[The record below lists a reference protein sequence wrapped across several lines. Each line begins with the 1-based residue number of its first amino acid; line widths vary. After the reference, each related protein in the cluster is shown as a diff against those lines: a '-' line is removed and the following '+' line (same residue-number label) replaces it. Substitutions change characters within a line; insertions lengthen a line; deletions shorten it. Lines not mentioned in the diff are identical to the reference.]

1 MNKQPLVSIIMNCYN
16 GQKYLRE
23 ALNSV
28 LEQTYQNWELIF
40 WDNCS
45 NDSSSSI
52 FEKFNDKRFKYFL
65 ANKHTTLYEARN
77 LAIQKSNGSFIAFLD
92 TDDMW
97 LPNKLEKQIPLFDD
111 DSVGLVYGNIWLLN
125 KKNIIKKKKILT
137 KKKLSKGNITKSLL
151 NDYKMPVI
159 SIVIRKDFLP
169 DITNV
174 FNAKYDLLAD
184 FDFSINFSLKHKF
197 DCIQDPVAIY
207 RRHEFQLS
215 RKLFGKQ
222 VKQLEA
228 WALKIKLNSKNNS
241 FDLSSIENK
250 IKYMKIINL
259 IYEKRWLRSLSE
271 IYKHPL
277 NLNKIKLITILVLP
291 NYILRFFRDF
301 T

>member
-16 GQKYLRE
+16 GQEYLRE

-45 NDSSSSI
+45 NDRSSSI
-52 FEKFNDKRFKYFL
+52 FEEFNDNRFKYFL
-65 ANKHTTLYEARN
+65 ANKHTTLYQARN
-77 LAIQKSNGSFIAFLD
+77 LAIQKSNGSFVAFLD

-111 DSVGLVYGNIWLLN
+111 NSVGLVYGNCWLLN
-125 KKNIIKKKKILT
+125 RKNIIKKKKIFS

-151 NDYKMPVI
+151 NDYKI
-159 SIVIRKDFLP
+159 ALLTIVIRKAFLN

-174 FNAKYDLLAD
+174 FNSKYDLLAD
-184 FDFSINFSLKHKF
+184 FDFSVHFSLKHKF
-197 DCIQDPVAIY
+197 DCIQDPIAIY

-215 RKLFGKQ
+215 RKSFDKQ
-222 VKQLEA
+222 VKQLESWIA
-228 WALKIKLNSKNNS
+228 EIKLNSKTNS
-241 FDLSSIENK
+241 FNLSSIENK
-250 IKYMKIINL
+250 IKYMKVLKL
-259 IYEKRWLRSLSE
+259 IYEKKLFKSLLW
-271 IYKHPL
+271 IYKYPL
-277 NLNKIKLITILVLP
+277 SLNKIKLIAILILP

>member
-1 MNKQPLVSIIMNCYN
+1 MNCYN
-16 GQKYLRE
+16 GQEYLRE

-45 NDSSSSI
+45 NDRSSSI
-52 FEKFNDKRFKYFL
+52 FEEFNDNRFKYFL
-65 ANKHTTLYEARN
+65 ANKHTTLYQARN
-77 LAIQKSNGSFIAFLD
+77 LAIQKSKGSFVAFLD

-111 DSVGLVYGNIWLLN
+111 NSVGLVYGNCWLLN
-125 KKNIIKKKKILT
+125 RKNIIKKKKIFS

-151 NDYKMPVI
+151 NDYKI
-159 SIVIRKDFLP
+159 ALLTIVIRKAFLN

-174 FNAKYDLLAD
+174 FNSKYDLLAD
-184 FDFSINFSLKHKF
+184 FDFSVNFSLKHKF
-197 DCIQDPVAIY
+197 DCIQDPIAIY

-215 RKLFGKQ
+215 RKSFDKQ
-222 VKQLEA
+222 VKQLESWIA
-228 WALKIKLNSKNNS
+228 EIKLNSKTNS
-241 FDLSSIENK
+241 FNLSSIENK
-250 IKYMKIINL
+250 IKYMKVL
-259 IYEKRWLRSLSE
+259 KVIYEKKLFKSLSW
-271 IYKHPL
+271 IYKYPL
-277 NLNKIKLITILVLP
+277 SLNKIKLIAILILP